1 GDRRVG
7 EKPRAMRRSVRGRPR
22 AMLAEDV
29 RGMKA
34 MAIWRALKTVYVQV
48 LIGIALGVIVGW
60 LWPEFGA
67 SLKPLGDA
75 FVKLIKMLIAPVI
88 FCTVAAGIARMND
101 LKSFGRIGGRALIYF
116 EAVSTLALLIG
127 LVVGEVVRPGAGF
140 NVD

>member
-1 GDRRVG
+1 MRPPAQSPPRKVLGDRRVG

-29 RGMKA
+29 RGMQA
-34 MAIWRALKTVYVQV
+34 MAIWRALKTIYVQV

-101 LKSFGRIGGRALIYF
+101 LKIFGRIGGRA
-116 EAVSTLALLIG
+116 
-127 LVVGEVVRPGAGF
+127 
-140 NVD
+140 